1 MNYSDEKFAD
11 IQMLR
16 YHLNGFEQLSLN
28 QKQYVYCLAKATLC
42 GRDIT
47 TDQFGRYNLKIRK
60 LLEALYIIYKE
71 QPETLGL
78 KELSQQEQEP
88 SQEQEHGLSQQEP
101 SQQEQFEAMTVYLKR
116 VWFSNGIHH
125 HYGCDKFKPQFSESW
140 FHSIIARS
148 ADKLASKLGVA
159 SGDEV
164 MEWCAPLFPVIF
176 DPEIMPKRVEKAC
189 GVDQVKGSACNYY
202 EGLTQQEVEAYYA
215 AKNDPSNPCPPSY
228 GLNSKLV
235 KTASGDIEEQVW
247 KQGGMYG
254 EAIDRI
260 VYWLTKAMQFAENE
274 KQQEVIGLLISYYR
288 TGDLKTFDSY
298 SIEWL
303 KEQAGDIDFI
313 NGFIEVYGDPLGFKA
328 SWEGI
333 VTYKDKVANE
343 RTHKI
348 CSNAQWFEDHSPVD
362 PRFKKKEVRG
372 VTANVV
378 VAAMLGGDEYP
389 STAIGINLPNADW
402 IRAQH
407 GSKSITIGNLT
418 EAYSRAAE
426 GNGFL
431 DEFVADKS
439 TLALVRQFDHL
450 CDDLH
455 TDLHECLGHGSGQ
468 LLPGVSSDALKSY
481 GSTIEEARADLFGLY
496 YMADAKMVELGLL
509 PSADAYKA
517 HYYTYMLN
525 GLMTQLRRITP
536 GADIEEDHMRNRALI
551 AYWVLDHAQGEV
563 ELTESNGKTCV
574 FIHSYERLR
583 TLFAQLLAE
592 IQRIKSEGDYEAA
605 RQLVERYGVKVDRAL
620 LEEVHRRYEKLD
632 IAPYKGFI
640 NPRLSLVTDAQ
651 GNVCDVKADYTESYE
666 HQMLRYSN
674 EFGFLSLKEE
684 NSSSK
689 EEASSTEEVIS
700 SKEETSLS
708 KEEASS
714 LKEESDPSSVDDDVK
729 QIKRSFRLFMNGVAS
744 SSMRDKGLEYKI
756 NWGIP
761 VTRLRDM
768 AAQYAPSVAL
778 AERLWESDVRECKIL
793 ATMLM
798 PAERFSEPMALSWL
812 SACNNQEMV
821 EMLVFNLVQN
831 MPGVETF
838 VVSLLH
844 SDEPNAPLAALH
856 LVSRLVARQNVAFL
870 TDEVV
875 SSFAQLVI
883 KALSGTD
890 AVLKH
895 AALNSVTRY
904 VDRELKGADKVVEL
918 LKKHKI
924 DIF

>member
-16 YHLNGFEQLSLN
+16 YRLNGFEQLSLN

-60 LLEALYIIYKE
+60 LLEALYLIYKE
-71 QPETLGL
+71 QPEALGL
-78 KELSQQEQEP
+78 QELSQQGLSEQEL
-88 SQEQEHGLSQQEP
+88 SQEQ
-101 SQQEQFEAMTVYLKR
+101 FDAMTVYLKR

-140 FHSIIARS
+140 FRSIIARS
-148 ADKLASKLGVA
+148 ADKLASKLGIA

-189 GVDQVKGSACNYY
+189 GVDQVKGSVCNYY

-260 VYWLTKAMQFAENE
+260 VYWLTKAMQFAEND

-303 KEQAGDIDFI
+303 KEHAGDIDFI

-333 VTYKDKVANE
+333 VTYKDKEANE

-431 DEFVADKS
+431 EEFVADES
-439 TLALVRQFDHL
+439 TLTLVRQFDHL

-496 YMADAKMVELGLL
+496 YMADAKMVELALL
-509 PSADAYKA
+509 PSADAYKS

-605 RQLVERYGVKVDRAL
+605 RQLVERYGVKVDQAL

-689 EEASSTEEVIS
+689 EDVLS
-700 SKEETSLS
+700 SKAETSS
-708 KEEASS
+708 KAEVVS
-714 LKEESDPSSVDDDVK
+714 SSVDDDVK
-729 QIKRSFRLFMNGVAS
+729 KIKRTFRLFMNGVAS

-838 VVSLLH
+838 VVSLLC
-844 SDEPNAPLAALH
+844 SDEHNAPLAALH
-856 LVSRLVARQNVAFL
+856 LVSRLVARQNVAFM

-883 KALSGTD
+883 KALNGTD

>member
-16 YHLNGFEQLSLN
+16 YRLNGFEQLSLN

-60 LLEALYIIYKE
+60 LLEALYLIYKE
-71 QPETLGL
+71 QPETLGMQ
-78 KELSQQEQEP
+78 ELSQQEL
-88 SQEQEHGLSQQEP
+88 SQEQQH
-101 SQQEQFEAMTVYLKR
+101 EQFDAMTVYLKR

-140 FHSIIARS
+140 FRSIIARS
-148 ADKLASKLGVA
+148 AAKLASKLGVA

-303 KEQAGDIDFI
+303 KEHAGDIDFI

-333 VTYKDKVANE
+333 VTYKDKEANE

-431 DEFVADKS
+431 EEFVADES
-439 TLALVRQFDHL
+439 TLTLVRQFDHL

-509 PSADAYKA
+509 SSADAYKA

-605 RQLVERYGVKVDRAL
+605 RQLVESYGVKVDRAL
-620 LEEVHRRYEKLD
+620 LEEVHRRYEKLN

-689 EEASSTEEVIS
+689 KEAPS
-700 SKEETSLS
+700 SKA
-708 KEEASS
+708 EAVS
-714 LKEESDPSSVDDDVK
+714 SSVDDDVK
-729 QIKRSFRLFMNGVAS
+729 KIKRSFRLFMNGVAS

-844 SDEPNAPLAALH
+844 SDEHNAPLAALH
-856 LVSRLVARQNVAFL
+856 LVSRLVARQNVAFM

-883 KALSGTD
+883 KALNGTD